1 MQSLDRRRP
10 RLPDVQARRVWKI
23 AGEDA
28 CACEQLRAEQS
39 MAIADAVETRTLWDV
54 ERIRADF
61 PVLHQSVNGKPL
73 IYLDNGASSQVPQV
87 VIDRGIFYIE
97 QEHSNIH
104 RGVHYLSQRATT
116 AYEGAREKVK
126 RFINARESRECIFV
140 RGTTEGINLVMHGYG
155 RKFIGEG
162 DEVVISAMEHHANI
176 VPWQMLCEEKGARLR
191 VIPMNDAGELIL
203 DEYDALLNTRTK
215 LVALTHVSN
224 ALGTINPIKDM
235 IAQAHKYGVPVL
247 IDGAQS
253 APHMPVDVQDL
264 DCDFY
269 AFSGHKMYAPTGS
282 GIIYG
287 KAQLLEMMNPFQGG
301 GDMIKN
307 VTFEKTTYAELP
319 NKMEAGTPAIAS
331 QIGLGAAI
339 DYLNSIGREQAAAW
353 ENELLRYAT
362 ERVSA
367 IEGVRII
374 GTAKKKASV
383 LSFVIDGIHP
393 HDIGT
398 ILDQEGIAVRAG
410 HHCAQ
415 PVMQRFNVPAT
426 ARASFAFYNTK
437 EEIDVLAQTIE
448 KVIEIFS

>member
-1 MQSLDRRRP
+1 VSTEIIESAAPTNASTD
-10 RLPDVQARRVWKI
+10 WN
-23 AGEDA
+23 
-28 CACEQLRAEQS
+28 
-39 MAIADAVETRTLWDV
+39 V

-61 PVLHQSVNGKPL
+61 PVLHQTVNGKPL
-73 IYLDNGASSQVPQV
+73 IYLDNSASSQVPQV
-87 VIDRGIFYIE
+87 VIDRGSVYIE

-104 RGVHYLSQRATT
+104 RGVHYLSQKATT

-140 RGTTEGINLVMHGYG
+140 RGATEGINLVMYGYG

-162 DEVVISAMEHHANI
+162 DEIIISAMEHHANI
-176 VPWQMLCEEKGARLR
+176 VPWQMLCQEKGARLR
-191 VIPMNDAGELIL
+191 VIPMNDAGELLL
-203 DEYDALLNTRTK
+203 DEYYGLLNERTK
-215 LVALTHVSN
+215 FVSLIHVSN
-224 ALGTINPIKDM
+224 ALGTINPVKEM

-247 IDGAQS
+247 IDGAQA

-264 DCDFY
+264 DADFY
-269 AFSGHKMYAPTGS
+269 VFSGHKMYAPTGS

-287 KAQLLEMMNPFQGG
+287 KAALLEKMDPFQGG
-301 GDMIKN
+301 GDMIKT
-307 VTFEKTTYAELP
+307 VTFEKTTYADLP
-319 NKMEAGTPAIAS
+319 NKLEAGTPAIAS
-331 QIGLGAAI
+331 QIGLGAEN
-339 DYLNSIGREQAAAW
+339 DYLNSIGREQAAAY
-353 ENELLRYAT
+353 EAELLRYAT
-362 ERVSA
+362 ERVSS

-374 GTAKKKASV
+374 GTAKNKASV
-383 LSFVIDGIHP
+383 LSFVIDDIHP

-437 EEIDVLAQTIE
+437 EEIDVLARTIE
-448 KVIEIFS
+448 KVIEIFG

>member
-1 MQSLDRRRP
+1 MSRFESMS
-10 RLPDVQARRVWKI
+10 DVMVSS
-23 AGEDA
+23 
-28 CACEQLRAEQS
+28 AES
-39 MAIADAVETRTLWDV
+39 VAALADTWDV

-61 PVLHQSVNGKPL
+61 PVLHQKVNGKPL
-73 IYLDNGASSQVPQV
+73 VYLDNGASSQVPQV
-87 VIDRGIFYIE
+87 VIDRGSVYIE

-140 RGTTEGINLVMHGYG
+140 RGATEGINLVMHGYG
-155 RKFIGEG
+155 RKFIRAG
-162 DEVVISAMEHHANI
+162 DEIIISAMEHHANI

-191 VIPMNDAGELIL
+191 VIPMNDAGELLL
-203 DEYDALLNTRTK
+203 DEYDGLLNEKTK
-215 LVALTHVSN
+215 FVAVTHVSN
-224 ALGTINPIKDM
+224 ALGTINPIKEM

-282 GIIYG
+282 GIVYG
-287 KAQLLEMMNPFQGG
+287 KAELLEKMNPFQGG
-301 GDMIKN
+301 GDMIRT

-339 DYLNSIGREQAAAW
+339 DYLNSIGREQASAY
-353 ENELLRYAT
+353 EHELLRYAT

-374 GTAKKKASV
+374 GTAKRKASV

-437 EEIDVLAQTIE
+437 EEIDVLARTIE